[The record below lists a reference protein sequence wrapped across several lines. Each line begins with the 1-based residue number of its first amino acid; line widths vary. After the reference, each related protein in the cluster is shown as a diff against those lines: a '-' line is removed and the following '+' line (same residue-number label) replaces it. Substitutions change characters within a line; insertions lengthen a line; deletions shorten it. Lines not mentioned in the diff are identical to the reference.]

1 MRLPSLVLHPG
12 RETPSPPEGAQPA
25 VAQSRPVKSAGPP
38 PEGHHSLA
46 ECPRSKGILSRSE
59 ESDTSE
65 STGTLAA
72 VGAGSV
78 GGSIV
83 PKHEYGREG
92 AYLQNEV
99 LRRLALWVG
108 LPMFAALMLLGLIL
122 NGLVPWFCLFPFLF
136 LFPAMPA
143 AMKHWERRADKAID
157 PYVTGFRGERDVAD
171 ALRALGDDCYLV
183 HDVDF
188 GRGNVDH
195 VAIAPAGIFT
205 IETKAYAG
213 SVRTDGD
220 RLLIDGFNHTRE
232 LKQAFAEAMAVRDY
246 LGRVSGGQKH
256 HVTPLLVFTRGKVN
270 SCGKCAGV
278 FVLHVDRLAGFVE
291 KGKPRLEPSQCS
303 RIAAALSA
311 KVSVSAAAR

>member
-1 MRLPSLVLHPG
+1 M
-12 RETPSPPEGAQPA
+12 
-25 VAQSRPVKSAGPP
+25 
-38 PEGHHSLA
+38 
-46 ECPRSKGILSRSE
+46 
-59 ESDTSE
+59 
-65 STGTLAA
+65 
-72 VGAGSV
+72 
-78 GGSIV
+78 

-99 LRRLALWVG
+99 LRRLALWIG
-108 LPMFAALMLLGLIL
+108 LPMFAAVMLLGLSL
-122 NGLVPWFCLFPFLF
+122 TGRVPWFWYLPIVL
-136 LFPAMPA
+136 LSPVIPTG
-143 AMKHWERRADKAID
+143 MKLWERHADKAID

-195 VAIAPAGIFT
+195 VAIAPTGIFT

-220 RLLIDGFNHTRE
+220 RLLINGFNHTRE
-232 LKQAFAEAMAVRDY
+232 LKQTFAEAMAVRDY
-246 LGRVSGGQKH
+246 LGRISGGQTH

-270 SCGKCAGV
+270 SYGKCAGV

-311 KVSVSAAAR
+311 KVSASAAAR

>member
-1 MRLPSLVLHPG
+1 M
-12 RETPSPPEGAQPA
+12 
-25 VAQSRPVKSAGPP
+25 
-38 PEGHHSLA
+38 
-46 ECPRSKGILSRSE
+46 
-59 ESDTSE
+59 
-65 STGTLAA
+65 
-72 VGAGSV
+72 
-78 GGSIV
+78 

-92 AYLQNEV
+92 ACLQNEV
-99 LRRLALWVG
+99 LKRLALWVG
-108 LPMFAALMLLGLIL
+108 LPMFAILILLGLTL
-122 NGLVPWFCLFPFLF
+122 NHLIPWFCLLPLF
-136 LFPAMPA
+136 LLLPAMPA
-143 AMKHWERRADKAID
+143 AMKRWERHADRAID

-220 RLLIDGFNHTRE
+220 RLLINGSNHPRE

-246 LGRVSGGQKH
+246 LGRISGGQKH

-270 SCGKCAGV
+270 SSGKCAGV
-278 FVLHVDRLAGFVE
+278 FVLHVDRLAGFVSR
-291 KGKPRLEPSQCS
+291 GAPRLDHLQRSK
-303 RIAAALSA
+303 IAAALGTR
-311 KVSVSAAAR
+311 VSESAASR